1 MLSEKLYKYRNFVFV
16 LSSVVILIFYISFL
30 FAPFYFDDFYNIV
43 YNPDLTSI
51 TSAFKCRLG
60 GFRPL
65 AYVWFYFD
73 KKIFGL
79 KPFYF
84 RLENVVLHIF
94 NFILVFNVFR
104 KLTANVDEKRAFLL
118 SFFASLLWGLNPV
131 NSQSVAYIVQ
141 RMNEVATFFTLLG
154 FLFYLVFF
162 ETGRKRY
169 LWGFLFSLIA
179 GMGFKETGILLIP
192 LCLLHFMF
200 FKSFKK
206 GLIGFV
212 VFLFSGFFAVF
223 FIPWFDN
230 ILPVEYLLGSPVNE
244 KHFTLIEKFLTSFK
258 VILDYVIVYIF
269 PVFKNIH
276 LYYDF
281 SIEKSVFSIS
291 VLIPMLI
298 IALFLISGIM
308 MYKRDRLISFLLFA
322 FLLLLFPENS
332 FLPLDI
338 AYQHRMYLPSVFF
351 SLFLTIVVFNF
362 LKEERIVDV
371 FFGLLFAFIALNLVI
386 RGVVFSIP
394 EKFYANELKHAE
406 KNEKIYVNASKNLLD
421 SGNFEEA
428 YYYLEKGLKLF
439 PNDSMLAMNMGLFF
453 AKTGDIDRAIYWY
466 KRAEN
471 KDNPFLN
478 EAYWSLAVL
487 YLKKGDVENFRTYL
501 ELLKKNNYPKFK
513 IRLLEKKIEKV
524 KNNYFKKN

>member
-1 MLSEKLYKYRNFVFV
+1 MNKEFFEKRNLLLILSL
-16 LSSVVILIFYISFL
+16 LLIFICYLTFL

-43 YNPDLTSI
+43 CNDSLNSLKD
-51 TSAFKCRLG
+51 ALMCRRG
-60 GFRPL
+60 GFRPFSYL
-65 AYVWFYFD
+65 WFYFD
-73 KKIFGL
+73 KKFFGSV
-79 KPFYF
+79 PFYF
-84 RLENVVLHIF
+84 RLENVFIHLI
-94 NFILVFNVFR
+94 NFVLVFNIFK
-104 KLTANVDEKRAFLL
+104 KLTESGFKKDSFLISL
-118 SFFASLLWGLNPV
+118 FAALFWALNPL

-154 FLFYLVFF
+154 FLFYLDFF

-169 LWGFLFSLIA
+169 ILGFLFSLIA

-212 VFLFSGFFAVF
+212 VFLFSAFFAVF
-223 FIPWFDN
+223 FIPQFES
-230 ILPVEYLLGSPVNE
+230 ILPVEYLLGNPVNE

-281 SIEKSVFSIS
+281 SIEKSLFSIS
-291 VLIPMLI
+291 VLIPLI
-298 IALFLISGIM
+298 VIALSLIAGIIM
-308 MYKRDRLISFLLFA
+308 FKKDRLMSFLLFA

-351 SLFLTIVVFNF
+351 SLFLIIIVFKF
-362 LKEERIVDV
+362 LKEERFVYV
-371 FFGLLFAFIALNLVI
+371 FFALLLVFLALNLVV
-386 RGVVFSIP
+386 RGIVFSIP

-421 SGNFEEA
+421 RGNIEEA

-439 PNDSMLAMNMGLFF
+439 PDDSMLAMNMGLFF
-453 AKTGDIDRAIYWY
+453 AKTGDIDRAIFWY
-466 KRAEN
+466 KKAEN
-471 KDNPFLN
+471 KDNPFLKGV
-478 EAYWSLAVL
+478 YWSLAVL

-513 IRLLEKKIEKV
+513 IKLLEKKIEKV
-524 KNNYFKKN
+524 KKDFFKKN